1 MKIYKTKKDTS
12 VIFIWTLKKQTE
24 IFLKKCF
31 LIFREQNR
39 IKIHSKLNQVTKFSW
54 NHAPA
59 PPSWD
64 MATIYHYYYYIFL
77 IQTLLKIY
85 S

>member
-24 IFLKKCF
+24 NLKKKCF

-39 IKIHSKLNQVTKFSW
+39 IKIHSKLNQVEPIEQNSPGIMPQPHLARTWLQFIIIII
-54 NHAPA
+54 
-59 PPSWD
+59 
-64 MATIYHYYYYIFL
+64 IYF
-77 IQTLLKIY
+77 
-85 S
+85 